1 MDKVITTM
9 LLLIA
14 GVIATVV
21 AINAILPAVQRA
33 GSDITAASDV
43 AGNRIRSDV
52 RIIEISG
59 VDTDDFAQVWAK
71 NTGASRIY
79 AVPKSSVFFGPVD
92 NFGYVPYD
100 ETSECPT
107 PALPPRTVDCW
118 QYVIEDDAKWTISST
133 VRITVYLSY
142 DLASGTE
149 YVMKIVL
156 ANGISATTTFTVA

>member
-21 AINAILPAVQRA
+21 VINSIMPAVQRA

-52 RIIEISG
+52 RIIEISAN
-59 VDTDDFAQVWAK
+59 DTDDFVQIWAK
-71 NTGASRIY
+71 NTGASRLVAIDR
-79 AVPKSSVFFGPVD
+79 SDVFFGPVND
-92 NFGYVPYD
+92 FTRAVYD
-100 ETSECPT
+100 ETSECPS
-107 PALPPRTVDCW
+107 PGSPPRTVDCW
-118 QYVIEDDAKWTISST
+118 QYTIEGDTKWFISST

-142 DLASGTE
+142 NLAAGTE
-149 YVMKIVL
+149 YVVTFVL
-156 ANGISATTTFTVA
+156 YNGIIVTTTFTV

>member
-21 AINAILPAVQRA
+21 VINAILPAVQRA
-33 GSDITAASDV
+33 GSDIIAASDV

-52 RIIEISG
+52 RIIELSA

-71 NTGASRIY
+71 NTGASRID
-79 AVPKSSVFFGPVD
+79 AIDKSSVFFGPVN
-92 NFGYVPYD
+92 NFGYVGYD
-100 ETSECPT
+100 ATSECPT
-107 PALPPRTVDCW
+107 PAVPPRTVDCW
-118 QYVIEDDAKWTISST
+118 QYAIEDDTQWSISST

-142 DLASGTE
+142 DLAAGTE
-149 YVMKIVL
+149 YVMKLVL
-156 ANGISATTTFTVA
+156 ANGIIASTTITI

>member
-21 AINAILPAVQRA
+21 VINAILPAVQRA

-43 AGNRIRSDV
+43 AGSRIRSDV
-52 RIIEISG
+52 RIIEISA

-71 NTGASRIY
+71 NTGAKRID
-79 AVPKSSVFFGPVD
+79 AIESSSIFFGTTTG
-92 NFGYVPYD
+92 FGYVPFD
-100 ETSECPT
+100 STDECPT
-107 PALPPRTVDCW
+107 PASPPRTVDCW
-118 QYVIEDDAKWTISST
+118 QYVIEDDTEWGISST
-133 VRITVYLSY
+133 VRITVYLAY

-149 YVMKIVL
+149 YVMKLVL
-156 ANGISATTTFTVA
+156 ANGIIATTTITVA